1 MENIN
6 EFEKIIKEH
15 QSVIYSIC
23 YMYAPTPSDVDDYVQ
38 EVLINLWSG
47 FTNFR
52 GESNV
57 KTWLWRISINT
68 CISFIRKRKRSVKS
82 ISISESI
89 TQIASDDKDQ
99 KQIEILYQRISSLDR
114 LEKAMILLWLESMS
128 YDEIAQIMGLT
139 VPKVA
144 TRLKRIREK
153 LKQMSNN

>member
-47 FTNFR
+47 FANFR

-68 CISFIRKRKRSVKS
+68 CISFMRKRKRSVKS

-99 KQIEILYQRISSLDR
+99 KQIEILYQRISRLDR

-139 VPKVA
+139 VPTVA